1 MLLSGLISKYKTI
14 CKENRRHLSEIS
26 KIEIL
31 ILLVMISA
39 AIVYI
44 LNVIIIK
51 ENNVIALVI
60 ATLIFV
66 ITSVLENIIWYN
78 RYGKRAEYY
87 KNQHLQRVKQMLRAQ
102 GLERKDKIEI
112 LLGMIEDKC
121 AEKSGLLYD
130 LKPIL
135 IITLIVGPLYSTW
148 VGIWLTE
155 AITTANINMLIMYGL
170 CGAMIYVTII
180 TTNLIFSGVLS
191 RKKNLYRA
199 FREDLKNILLLT

>member
-26 KIEIL
+26 KIEIF

-102 GLERKDKIEI
+102 GLII
-112 LLGMIEDKC
+112 LTTASIYYIINIGEMPAGKQS
-121 AEKSGLLYD
+121 KSRRDSLLPD
-130 LKPIL
+130 WGQ
-135 IITLIVGPLYSTW
+135 IITIEYYRMDDT
-148 VGIWLTE
+148 
-155 AITTANINMLIMYGL
+155 
-170 CGAMIYVTII
+170 
-180 TTNLIFSGVLS
+180 LS
-191 RKKNLYRA
+191 REGYRGA
-199 FREDLKNILLLT
+199 CIFDTGALSAPIS

>member
-26 KIEIL
+26 KIEIF

-102 GLERKDKIEI
+102 GLIR
-112 LLGMIEDKC
+112 L
-121 AEKSGLLYD
+121 
-130 LKPIL
+130 
-135 IITLIVGPLYSTW
+135 
-148 VGIWLTE
+148 
-155 AITTANINMLIMYGL
+155 TTAS
-170 CGAMIYVTII
+170 IYYII
-180 TTNLIFSGVLS
+180 L
-191 RKKNLYRA
+191 
-199 FREDLKNILLLT
+199 

>member
-26 KIEIL
+26 KIEIF

-102 GLERKDKIEI
+102 GH
-112 LLGMIEDKC
+112 
-121 AEKSGLLYD
+121 EKRMS
-130 LKPIL
+130 K
-135 IITLIVGPLYSTW
+135 
-148 VGIWLTE
+148 
-155 AITTANINMLIMYGL
+155 
-170 CGAMIYVTII
+170 
-180 TTNLIFSGVLS
+180 
-191 RKKNLYRA
+191 
-199 FREDLKNILLLT
+199 